1 MTDTNL
7 LIQKESFF
15 KKFVK
20 HKLATVAFVI
30 LAIEVIGIYLG
41 PVFFN
46 LDPYYIDTAALGAA
60 PSTGHILG
68 TDDIGW
74 IFSPAEYMAVR
85 FPSWS
90 VCFPQ
95 SSVLS

>member
-30 LAIEVIGIYLG
+30 LAIEVIGISLG
-41 PVFFN
+41 PV
-46 LDPYYIDTAALGAA
+46 
-60 PSTGHILG
+60 
-68 TDDIGW
+68 
-74 IFSPAEYMAVR
+74 V
-85 FPSWS
+85 
-90 VCFPQ
+90 
-95 SSVLS
+95 